1 MRVNVT
7 ASTHWNPPTSA
18 LLRPGES
25 VRYGVA
31 LAACPGGV
39 ATRDAALAAAGA
51 PLIAAVPG
59 YTLATDMVRV
69 GVRVRVGV
77 GVRVRVR
84 VRVRA
89 RVS

>member
-1 MRVNVT
+1 VRVNVT
-7 ASTHWNPPTSA
+7 ESTHWNPPTSA
-18 LLRPGES
+18 LLRQGES

-39 ATRDAALAAAGA
+39 ATRDAALAAAAA

-59 YTLATDMVRV
+59 YTLATDMVRF
-69 GVRVRVGV
+69 RVWL
-77 GVRVRVR
+77 RVRVR
-84 VRVRA
+84 VRIRVRV